1 MSEIKEYECRKCKKT
16 YGTYQGLY
24 GHVKKTDKCNK
35 YYEKNEL
42 SISKSFTA
50 KTEEPVEIIP
60 EPERPGIEDS
70 VGTSSPL
77 NFPEPIISQI
87 EDSLQG
93 TNVPSEEIIEQ
104 QPTEDSIEEPQL
116 FDCRSP
122 IQNVSSAS
130 EETDSEENPR
140 GGVLPSR
147 EIEDQ
152 LDKYNKLQDKY
163 KRVMFINKTLRSNE
177 IKLKNLLIDTQS
189 KYNQCIQKEL
199 KSLHDKDEQI
209 KELNLDIKKL
219 KEDKKTMYD
228 KYKIVLDE
236 IEKEKRQIEDDY
248 YAMKKKNKQLEAE
261 VEELKE
267 FKELYEQMQEDE
279 LAEEDAEDIEEEEDY
294 STRSE
299 DYSD

>member
-1 MSEIKEYECRKCKKT
+1 
-16 YGTYQGLY
+16 
-24 GHVKKTDKCNK
+24 
-35 YYEKNEL
+35 
-42 SISKSFTA
+42 
-50 KTEEPVEIIP
+50 
-60 EPERPGIEDS
+60 
-70 VGTSSPL
+70 
-77 NFPEPIISQI
+77 
-87 EDSLQG
+87 
-93 TNVPSEEIIEQ
+93 
-104 QPTEDSIEEPQL
+104 
-116 FDCRSP
+116 
-122 IQNVSSAS
+122 
-130 EETDSEENPR
+130 
-140 GGVLPSR
+140 
-147 EIEDQ
+147 
-152 LDKYNKLQDKY
+152 
-163 KRVMFINKTLRSNE
+163 MFINKTLRSNE

-199 KSLHDKDEQI
+199 KSLHDKDDQI

-279 LAEEDAEDIEEEEDY
+279 LTGHGLPCEEDAEDIEDEEDY